1 MARWCWLAGV
11 LVLNLGLWV
20 GGVGAAGAGEL
31 PAGAE
36 WGSDEPPESIARL
49 ILIRETR
56 AAEPEPVTAV
66 ERAAIQRRELIAA
79 MQQLQEEYCKAGNL
93 DAALLVRRQ
102 LKVLERQAAVSF
114 PPLPAP
120 ANPATSIPV
129 LPNPALG
136 QASEVP
142 RGFGRTIGKTY
153 FLHVTGRTDG
163 PIWGSG
169 LYTSDSDIG
178 TAAVH
183 AGLLK
188 AGENGVARVTVLPG
202 EARYQ
207 GSPAHGVTTNSWESY
222 PSSFRIDGV
231 GQTVTTAYHL
241 RGQSVEPITVHVVG
255 RTGGTVWG
263 TDDYTDDSDIATA
276 AVHAGLVKVGE
287 EALVRLT
294 PGAGMGS
301 YVGSTRNGVASLNYG
316 NWGGTYRL
324 ARETASLPA
333 ERLTGVTNLEAM
345 RSKVGAVYIVELT
358 GGVDGVVYGADSY
371 TTDSNLAAA
380 AVHAGLLELGQTAI
394 LAVEITGERTG
405 FASSTRHGVTSHSW
419 ETWGGF
425 RFVAVPATDGK
436 KSVDIKDPNLPP
448 VQKGRWETSPS
459 GVHFY

>member
-11 LVLNLGLWV
+11 FVLSLGMWA
-20 GGVGAAGAGEL
+20 GGAARGAEDL
-31 PAGAE
+31 PIGAE

-49 ILIRETR
+49 ILVRETR
-56 AAEPEPVTAV
+56 AAEPAPVTSV
-66 ERAAIQRRELIAA
+66 ERAVNQRRELIAA
-79 MQQLQEEYCKAGNL
+79 MHQLQQEYCKAGDL

-114 PPLPAP
+114 PALPASSG
-120 ANPATSIPV
+120 PATSPPV
-129 LPNPALG
+129 IPNPGPGPATEL
-136 QASEVP
+136 P
-142 RGFGRTIGKTY
+142 KGFGREIGRTW
-153 FLHVTGRTDG
+153 FLPVTGRTDG

-188 AGENGVARVTVLPG
+188 AGESGVARVSVLPG
-202 EARYQ
+202 EARYR
-207 GSPAHGVTTNSWESY
+207 GSSAHGVTTNSWESY
-222 PSSFRIDGV
+222 PSSYRIDGV

-241 RGQSVEPITVHVVG
+241 RGQSVEPITVYVVG

-294 PGAGMGS
+294 PGVGLMS

-324 ARETASLPA
+324 GRVTPSLPA

-358 GGVDGVVYGADSY
+358 GRLDGVVYGTDFY

-405 FASSTRHGVTSHSW
+405 FASSARHGVTSHSW

-436 KSVDIKDPNLPP
+436 KSVDIQDSNVPSARTGLW
-448 VQKGRWETSPS
+448 GEGPS

>member
-1 MARWCWLAGV
+1 MARWCWLGV
-11 LVLNLGLWV
+11 FVLNLSLWV
-20 GGVGAAGAGEL
+20 GGGAAAGEL
-31 PAGAE
+31 PVGAE

-56 AAEPEPVTAV
+56 AADPAPLTAV
-66 ERAAIQRRELIAA
+66 ERAVNQRKELIAA
-79 MQQLQEEYCKAGNL
+79 MLQLQEEYCKAGNL

-114 PPLPAP
+114 PALPAP
-120 ANPATSIPV
+120 ANPATSISG
-129 LPNPALG
+129 LPNPVPG
-136 QASEVP
+136 QATEVP
-142 RGFGRTIGKTY
+142 RGFGREIGKTY
-153 FLHVTGRTDG
+153 FLHVTGRSDG

-188 AGENGVARVTVLPG
+188 AGESGVARVSVLPG
-202 EARYQ
+202 QASYQ
-207 GSPAHGVTTNSWESY
+207 GSSAHGVTTNSWESY

-241 RGQSVEPITVHVVG
+241 RGQSVDPITVYVVG
-255 RTGGTVWG
+255 RTSGTVWG

-287 EALVRLT
+287 EALVRLS
-294 PGAGMGS
+294 PGAGLAS
-301 YVGSTRNGVASLNYG
+301 YIGSTRNGVASLNYA

-324 ARETASLPA
+324 GRVTPSIPA
-333 ERLTGVTNLEAM
+333 ERLTGVTNLEEM
-345 RSKVGAVYIVELT
+345 RSKVGAVYMVELT
-358 GGVDGVVYGADSY
+358 GSLDGTVYGTDFY

-405 FASSTRHGVTSHSW
+405 FASSTQHGVTSRSW

-448 VQKGRWETSPS
+448 VQKGRWGTGPS
-459 GVHFY
+459 GIHFY